1 MATKP
6 KANIFQFTGRRSSL
20 EGEEERQVGLPPASG
35 ATPPRAPAASA
46 IDLTNKPKVWF
57 AIGPGRSGKT
67 TMLRWA
73 SEMCAARG
81 AYPITA
87 AADPQNRSLK
97 NYIENVAE
105 PPTNDAATTAR
116 WLEALLR
123 HVMNEKAIARSALVD
138 LGGGDTS
145 LQKLLATLPSLASDM
160 ADAGVTAVAIYALG
174 PRVDDLASLASF
186 EALGF
191 RPDATV
197 LIRNEGLADGT
208 IDRDDAFA
216 RVMRHSAYQ
225 AAVARGA
232 VEVWMPRLDAAVAQE
247 LESKRLGF
255 TQARDAI
262 PPAGRKVVG
271 LGPFDGGRVGF
282 WLDAMT
288 AEMAPISSWLP

>member
-6 KANIFQFTGRRSSL
+6 KANVLQFTTRRSL
-20 EGEEERQVGLPPASG
+20 EGEVEHQVGLPPASG
-35 ATPPRAPAASA
+35 ATAPTPPTASA
-46 IDLTNKPKVWF
+46 IVLTNKPKVWF

-73 SEMCAARG
+73 SEMCATRG

-105 PPTNDAATTAR
+105 PPTNDATATAR

-123 HVMNEKAIARSALVD
+123 HVMNEKAAVRSALVD

-160 ADAGVTAVAIYALG
+160 TDAGVTAVAVYALG

-197 LIRNEGLADGT
+197 LVRNEGLADGPT
-208 IDRDDAFA
+208 DRDDAFA
-216 RVMRHSAYQ
+216 RIVRHSAYR
-225 AAVARGA
+225 AAIARGA
-232 VEVWMPRLDAAVAQE
+232 VEVWMPRLDAGVAQE

-255 TQARDAI
+255 IQARDAI
-262 PPAGRKVVG
+262 SPEGRKVLP
-271 LGPFDGGRVGF
+271 LGPFDRARVRM
-282 WLDAMT
+282 WLEAMAT
-288 AEMAPISSWLP
+288 EMAPILSWLP

>member
-6 KANIFQFTGRRSSL
+6 KANVIQFTARRSL
-20 EGEEERQVGLPPASG
+20 EGEEERQVGLPPVSG
-35 ATPPRAPAASA
+35 ATASAAPAFTA
-46 IDLTNKPKVWF
+46 IDLTHKPKVWF

-73 SEMCAARG
+73 SEISANRG
-81 AYPITA
+81 SYPIPA

-105 PPTNDAATTAR
+105 PPTNDAVGTAR

-123 HVMNEKAIARSALVD
+123 HVMNEKAAVRSALVD

-145 LQKLLATLPSLASDM
+145 LQKLLATLPTLASDM
-160 ADAGVTAVAIYALG
+160 ASTGVSPVAVYALG

-186 EALGF
+186 EVLGF
-191 RPDATV
+191 RPEATV
-197 LIRNEGLADGT
+197 LVRNEGLADAM
-208 IDRDDAFA
+208 IEREDAFA
-216 RVMRHSAYQ
+216 RVTRHSAYR

-247 LESKRLGF
+247 LEAKRLGF
-255 TQARDAI
+255 TQARDAVS
-262 PPAGRKVVG
+262 PEGRKVMP
-271 LGPFDGGRVGF
+271 LGPFDRARVRA
-282 WLDAMT
+282 WLEAMAT
-288 AEMAPISSWLP
+288 EMAPILSWLP

>member
-1 MATKP
+1 VATKL
-6 KANIFQFTGRRSSL
+6 KANVLQFTTRRSL
-20 EGEEERQVGLPPASG
+20 EGEEERQVGLPPVSG
-35 ATPPRAPAASA
+35 AMAPVAPTASA

-67 TMLRWA
+67 TILRWA

-105 PPTNDAATTAR
+105 PPTNDASATAR

-123 HVMNEKAIARSALVD
+123 HVMSEKAAVRSALVD

-160 ADAGVTAVAIYALG
+160 TGAGVTAVAVYALG

-197 LIRNEGLADGT
+197 LVRNEGLADGT
-208 IDRDDAFA
+208 TDRDDAFA
-216 RVMRHSAYQ
+216 RIVRHSAYR

-232 VEVWMPRLDAAVAQE
+232 VEVWMPRLDATVAQE

-255 TQARDAI
+255 AQARDATS
-262 PPAGRKVVG
+262 PDGRKVSP
-271 LGPFDGGRVGF
+271 LGPFDRARVRR
-282 WLDAMT
+282 WLDAMST
-288 AEMAPISSWLP
+288 EMAPILSWLP